1 MKRLLEF
8 LTEGKKKLTNAGT
21 VIGNNS
27 PISASTN
34 LADESLETL
43 RRKLLDKFYKDIEES
58 DKEKREVINK
68 CVSTFVFCLDKKL
81 RIDGDIIML
90 LCKAVNMEVKELTKL
105 LTDET
110 DKFYGSSNNLFGQTS

>member
-8 LTEGKKKLTNAGT
+8 LTEGKKGPTNAGT

-27 PISASTN
+27 PVSASTN

-58 DKEKREVINK
+58 NKEKREVINK

-90 LCKAVNMEVKELTKL
+90 LCKAVSMDAKDLTKI

>member
-8 LTEGKKKLTNAGT
+8 LSEGKKGPTPAGN
-21 VIGNNS
+21 VMGNNS
-27 PISASTN
+27 SVSASTN
-34 LADESLETL
+34 LADESLENL
-43 RRKLLDKFYKDIEES
+43 RRTLLDKFYKDIKED
-58 DKEKREVINK
+58 DKEKRDVINK

-90 LCKAVNMEVKELTKL
+90 LCKAVDMDAKELTKL

>member
-8 LTEGKKKLTNAGT
+8 LTEGKKGPTNAGT

-27 PISASTN
+27 PVSASTN

-90 LCKAVNMEVKELTKL
+90 LCKAVSMDAKDLTKI

>member
-8 LTEGKKKLTNAGT
+8 LAEGKKGLTNAGT

-27 PISASTN
+27 PMSASTN

-90 LCKAVNMEVKELTKL
+90 LCKAVSMEAKDITKM

>member
-27 PISASTN
+27 PISATTN

>member
-8 LTEGKKKLTNAGT
+8 LAEGKKGPTNAGT

-27 PISASTN
+27 PMSASTN
-34 LADESLETL
+34 LADESLENL
-43 RRKLLDKFYKDIEES
+43 RRTLLDKFYKDIEES

-90 LCKAVNMEVKELTKL
+90 LCKAVNMEAKDITKM